1 MKTINRVLLFAIVFI
16 HLLSCKDNIEMSNYY
31 AWCIVPFDSMNRTPQ
46 ERIEML
52 KQLGLTSYAYDWREK
67 HLDSFPEEIKL
78 ASENNIEI
86 NAVWIWI
93 DADYDSVN
101 SLNPLNEKLLKIV
114 EEGGL
119 KTQIWIGFHSSFFE
133 NLSQYEAVKKGSD
146 MIGYLND
153 RVNEIGCKI
162 TLYNHGDW
170 FGDPRNQ
177 VEVIKELPGKD
188 IGIIYNF
195 HHAHEQLDDYE
206 EIINSAFPYLWAV
219 NLNGIHKEGPKIMTI
234 GDGDREAYMIEYL
247 TNKGFDGPYGIL
259 CHIETEDAKVVLKR
273 NIEGLK
279 KLKVTKGS

>member
-1 MKTINRVLLFAIVFI
+1 MKTINRVLLFTIVFI

-119 KTQIWIGFHSSFFE
+119 KTQIWIGFHSNFFE
-133 NLSQYEAVKKGSD
+133 NLSQSEAVKKDSD

-162 TLYNHGDW
+162 ALYNHGDW

-206 EIINSAFPYLWAV
+206 EIINASLLLFSIIVDP
-219 NLNGIHKEGPKIMTI
+219 
-234 GDGDREAYMIEYL
+234 
-247 TNKGFDGPYGIL
+247 FL
-259 CHIETEDAKVVLKR
+259 CYW
-273 NIEGLK
+273 
-279 KLKVTKGS
+279 S